1 MNVKDYIASGIL
13 ENYVLGNVSDL
24 ERREVECMAGIYP
37 EIREEL
43 QKLSESVNAY
53 LETYET
59 TPPEGL
65 KQKVLGGLESLAR
78 KEQDGKVVEMKS
90 TGSIGW
96 KYAVAASVALLIAL
110 GISLFNISTR
120 VDSLNDQLSD
130 LEVENEELISLNEG
144 SNTLI
149 ERLKETNN
157 TYYQVLKDPN
167 NKVVHMHEAEGKPDA
182 LTLVYWNPSSQEVFV
197 QVDHM
202 HIPSEELQYQL
213 WAIVDGKAID
223 AGVFEVGPDSTDLQK
238 MKPTKEADAF
248 VVTLEK
254 RGGVPV
260 AEGEIYALGNT

>member
-13 ENYVLGNVSDL
+13 EDYVLGNVSDQ

-43 QKLSESVNAY
+43 ENLSISINAY
-53 LETYET
+53 IETYEKS
-59 TPPEGL
+59 PPQEL
-65 KQKVLGGLESLAR
+65 KQKVLGGLKSLG
-78 KEQDGKVVEMKS
+78 EEGQDGKVVELKP
-90 TGSIGW
+90 TGSIAW

-110 GISLFNISTR
+110 GINLINMSNR
-120 VDSLNDQLSD
+120 ADGLNDQLSD
-130 LEVENEELISLNEG
+130 LEIENQELISLNEG

-149 ERLKETNN
+149 EKLKETNS

-167 NKVVHMHEAEGKPDA
+167 NKVVHMHEVEGKPDA
-182 LTLVYWNPSSQEVFV
+182 LTLVYWNPSSEEVYV

-238 MKPTKEADAF
+238 MKPMKEADAF